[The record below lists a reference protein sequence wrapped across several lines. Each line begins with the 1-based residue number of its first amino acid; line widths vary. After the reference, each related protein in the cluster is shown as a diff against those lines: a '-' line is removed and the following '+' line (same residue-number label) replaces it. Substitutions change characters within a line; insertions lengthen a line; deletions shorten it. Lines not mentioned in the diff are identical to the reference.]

1 MPHSTQVH
9 RVGEWTW
16 ESGCQPEPDSFCRSE
31 AQSPAPISRR
41 DCHRGGWEQASCRVL
56 LVTRSPYGT
65 ARAHG
70 FSRRSRAAKEWLHPS
85 SLTRKA
91 RGPGVAPQGHPA
103 PLIETP
109 TILRVLPARTNHCR
123 PPQAAASRPDA
134 LHGNLRSPLSYKVPP
149 SSFQEW
155 PLFLAYTGPEVTISS
170 CTH

>member
-31 AQSPAPISRR
+31 ARAQRPSQ
-41 DCHRGGWEQASCRVL
+41 GGTATEEGGSRVL
-56 LVTRSPYGT
+56 LATRSPYGT